1 MPEHNTRQA
10 TVKRLEEAVLRL
22 TQSQQ
27 SLSQNHASLAQAQ
40 TTMDS
45 KIDSILERLAQLA
58 LPPPTSPKS
67 SPPSSPLPRP
77 HMKLDIPR
85 FDGQD
90 PLGWIFKITQFFEYH
105 CILNTERL
113 TVASFY
119 MEGPALCW
127 YQWMSRNGLL
137 TSWPAMF
144 QALEARFA
152 LSYYD
157 DPHGA
162 LFKLQ
167 QRGSVNDYL
176 SDFERLA
183 NRTIRLAHPLL
194 LSYFI
199 SGLNPKLRREVQ
211 ALQQIS
217 LPQAIA
223 LAKLQEDKLHDRRR
237 TTRFSSS
244 QRLWPL
250 LSVR

>member
-1 MPEHNTRQA
+1 
-10 TVKRLEEAVLRL
+10 
-22 TQSQQ
+22 
-27 SLSQNHASLAQAQ
+27 
-40 TTMDS
+40 
-45 KIDSILERLAQLA
+45 
-58 LPPPTSPKS
+58 
-67 SPPSSPLPRP
+67 
-77 HMKLDIPR
+77 MKLDVPR
-85 FDGQD
+85 FDGND